1 MDLEIY
7 QVDSFTSET
16 FRGNP
21 AGVCITEEALDEEL
35 MFSIANEMALPE
47 TAFLCLSDFRL
58 RWFSPKVEVTLCG
71 HATLAVAHILKQK
84 GIVAIGEEVQF
95 NTLSGALIV
104 KVTDRHIEMVFP
116 APVLQYS
123 EPIIDMLNHLDIQ
136 LEHVISF
143 ASFESKH
150 LIEITDEK
158 ILHQLKPN
166 FDGLKQLKGRA
177 VVVTVRTEAEGTDFV
192 SRNFAPWVGVNED
205 PVTGSAHCALGV
217 HWGQKLNKTLL
228 TGYQASERGGFVS
241 VELLSN
247 QKIKLIG
254 NAITVLSGVMHI

>member
-1 MDLEIY
+1 
-7 QVDSFTSET
+7 
-16 FRGNP
+16 
-21 AGVCITEEALDEEL
+21 
-35 MFSIANEMALPE
+35 
-47 TAFLCLSDFRL
+47 
-58 RWFSPKVEVTLCG
+58 
-71 HATLAVAHILKQK
+71 
-84 GIVAIGEEVQF
+84 
-95 NTLSGALIV
+95 
-104 KVTDRHIEMVFP
+104 
-116 APVLQYS
+116 
-123 EPIIDMLNHLDIQ
+123 MLNHLDIQ